1 MDPIEP
7 AGPSPDH
14 LTPSQPRPRRASA
27 AANPSTQDRTSS
39 GAPTTRPRASSV
51 RSNHSN
57 RSSIR
62 LYRPPSFT
70 NQPSSPALHSTS
82 NLNLRNN
89 GSRASFA
96 TLSGNPPEEP
106 EGPSDAFEGA
116 RRRSSSEPR
125 RGRWSAPSP
134 AALPRLQ
141 PGQQPMRT
149 VMEEPQSPNSARPTL
164 ELVRPAPVPE
174 QPKDGNRKNVL
185 RRTSE
190 AALNRL
196 SRNRAQTV
204 GGPSPRPEIDA
215 REYDSHLVDVLDVI
229 GKRSLGCCTPMSLIN
244 VNCVPNLTIL
254 TVY

>member
-1 MDPIEP
+1 MDPIES

-14 LTPSQPRPRRASA
+14 PALPQPRPRRAS

-39 GAPTTRPRASSV
+39 GAPTARPRASSV

-62 LYRPPSFT
+62 LYRPPSFI
-70 NQPSSPALHSTS
+70 NQSSSPAPPSAS

-89 GSRASFA
+89 GSRASFVA
-96 TLSGNPPEEP
+96 LSGDPPEEP
-106 EGPSDAFEGA
+106 EEPSDAFEGG

-141 PGQQPMRT
+141 PGQPMRT

-174 QPKDGNRKNVL
+174 QPSDGNRRNLL

-204 GGPSPRPEIDA
+204 GGPSPQPETDA

-229 GKRSLGCCTPMSLIN
+229 GKRSLGACTPMPSIN
-244 VNCVPNLTIL
+244 VNCAPYLTIL